1 MFPHQDLLGC
11 FCSRDPLFL
20 RHQRRA
26 MLVPCPF
33 PGGVLGSNS
42 VPCTLLE
49 DSPASRSTSLP
60 KHHSRLSLVLGKPF
74 GSHVTKSW
82 PRAFFAGCRTHLA
95 LPAWALIT
103 VVRVYHHLLNPALDE
118 LVVLPQV
125 TLFAAVAAGKNS
137 LCTQTSLKAGS
148 CVRHLQ

>member
-1 MFPHQDLLGC
+1 
-11 FCSRDPLFL
+11 
-20 RHQRRA
+20 

-33 PGGVLGSNS
+33 PGGA
-42 VPCTLLE
+42 PCTLLE
-49 DSPASRSTSLP
+49 DSPAPRSTSLP
-60 KHHSRLSLVLGKPF
+60 KPYARLSLVLGKPF

-82 PRAFFAGCRTHLA
+82 PGAFFAGCRTHLA
-95 LPAWALIT
+95 LCAWASIM

-125 TLFAAVAAGKNS
+125 TLFAGVAAGNNS

-148 CVRHLQ
+148 CVRHTQ